1 MQIQTALWHNQHTL
15 LDRLMEAKRAIQE
28 DTSDLSAEALRQAL
42 LSYTRA
48 ADTETKDRISSS
60 DDSAAHTPDSHGSS
74 QGGLEATLSNQ
85 STPLMATRTS
95 TIVPRKKSD
104 LNSAA
109 TTLPA
114 CEPIPQ
120 NEEVCPHTRVWARAT
135 GHDASSAQ
143 SSPTDAAHQPKTP
156 RRGDHGVDAV
166 EHTTSTDDSAPVPRL
181 RIGPTQIASPPSA
194 WKSSRLRSPRRSVN
208 SPRTPR
214 TPREDPFLSPR
225 SVRSSIFEME
235 DPYAPPSSTH
245 TALWLIAATL
255 FVILAFIA
263 DARFRPSIGLNLSHA
278 PVEIFVSPSSHGHKT
293 IAVTSDHA
301 PSPSAHSQPLGTC
314 SATRDLSLAERA
326 IAMSPLGAI
335 VEFD

>member
-48 ADTETKDRISSS
+48 ADTETKDRISSN
-60 DDSAAHTPDSHGSS
+60 DDTAAHTPDSHGSS

-95 TIVPRKKSD
+95 TVAPRKKSEV
-104 LNSAA
+104 NSA

-143 SSPTDAAHQPKTP
+143 SSPLDAAHQPKTP
-156 RRGDHGVDAV
+156 RRGDPGVDAV

-194 WKSSRLRSPRRSVN
+194 WKASRLRSPRRSVN

-214 TPREDPFLSPR
+214 TPRDDPFLSPR
-225 SVRSSIFEME
+225 SMRSFEME
-235 DPYAPPSSTH
+235 DSYAPASSTH

-263 DARFRPSIGLNLSHA
+263 DARFRPSIGVNLSHA
-278 PVEIFVSPSSHGHKT
+278 PVEIFVSSPSHGHKT
-293 IAVTSDHA
+293 VAATAENA
-301 PSPSAHSQPLGTC
+301 PSSSAPSQPLGTC

-335 VEFD
+335 VEFV